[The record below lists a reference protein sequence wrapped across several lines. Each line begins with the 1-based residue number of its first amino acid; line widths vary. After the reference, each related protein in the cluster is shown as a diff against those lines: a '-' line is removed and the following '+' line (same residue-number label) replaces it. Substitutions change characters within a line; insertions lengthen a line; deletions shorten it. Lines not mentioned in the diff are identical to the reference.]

1 MVKQHGQ
8 ESSPED
14 AVMDVAL
21 ETCLAERANKLI
33 LPMLQSLSTEEKSL
47 FGRKMKSAV

>member
-8 ESSPED
+8 ESSED